1 MGYNNTMETY
11 SITDLVGYAQSV
23 RDAAASD
30 LKEDYT
36 ENLDEFVTIKQVIG
50 LVRDHSIGFDE
61 NDHFLIN
68 EEIHGLIYDDI
79 QKWIFNVGLAKLAAN
94 GFIECA
100 WDDEINEMIFWA
112 SDEKKNNDKPAKQ
125 KRKTRKNKG

>member
-1 MGYNNTMETY
+1 METY

-23 RDAAASD
+23 RNAVASD
-30 LKEDYT
+30 LKADYT
-36 ENLDEFVTIKQVIG
+36 ENLDDFITIEQVIG
-50 LVRDHSIGFDE
+50 LVRDYSIGFDE
-61 NDHFLIN
+61 NDNFLIN
-68 EEIHGLIYDDI
+68 EEINGQICDDI
-79 QKWIFNVGLAKLAAN
+79 QKWIFNAGLAKLAAN

-112 SDEKKNNDKPAKQ
+112 SEEKNKNDKTSKQ